1 MKMKMKVMTMTTMT
15 TVNKNNDPKFFWEE
29 FHAEWGKAYFGDK
42 YDKQAWMRMHSYI
55 KHLEDRL
62 EIK

>member
-1 MKMKMKVMTMTTMT
+1 MTTMT